1 MIAPWKAIRLAS
13 QLMPFAFFPEQQH
26 WQASLGPSSAQGI
39 EPRN

>member
-1 MIAPWKAIRLAS
+1 MLAPWTAIRLAS
-13 QLMPFAFFPEQQH
+13 QPMPFALITEQQH